1 MKNKKTSIYQITF
14 MALMAAVIC
23 ILAPNSIQIG
33 VIPITLTN
41 LVIYFSVY
49 VLGMWAG
56 TGSYIIYMLL
66 GIVGLPV
73 FSGYAGGLGKVV
85 GPTGG
90 YIVGFIFMA
99 LIGGFVMEKTNRK
112 LIPTMLAWVVGTAV
126 DYALGTVWFVYT
138 AHCSV
143 NYALSVCVYPF
154 IVFDLIKIVLGT
166 VVGRE
171 VHKALCKTGIL
182 AFTDKAKA

>member
-41 LVIYFSVY
+41 LVVYFSVY

-56 TGSYIIYMLL
+56 TGSYVIYMLL

-73 FSGYAGGLGKVV
+73 FSGYAGGLG
-85 GPTGG
+85 
-90 YIVGFIFMA
+90 
-99 LIGGFVMEKTNRK
+99 
-112 LIPTMLAWVVGTAV
+112 
-126 DYALGTVWFVYT
+126 
-138 AHCSV
+138 
-143 NYALSVCVYPF
+143 
-154 IVFDLIKIVLGT
+154 
-166 VVGRE
+166 
-171 VHKALCKTGIL
+171 
-182 AFTDKAKA
+182 